1 METTAD
7 LFQQSPIQPFQK
19 HMQAVKDCVKLVRP
33 MFESLCHEDFDGL
46 GSLTKDVFKA
56 EHAADVIKTDIRQNI
71 PSTYIL
77 PVSRGD
83 LLGYLKAQ
91 DSMADATEDLAVLL
105 TLKRLSLPSALRE
118 GTTQYVRTVL
128 DVCAHAYTLADCF
141 EEVVDEGFSADGVER
156 LLGQVA
162 TIEKGEWESDC
173 AQYKLSQDLFT
184 LEDELSPV
192 DIMLWFQVFR
202 VLGDL
207 ADFAEDLAG
216 QVRRMVT
223 SR

>member
-1 METTAD
+1 MEIATD
-7 LFQQSPIQPFQK
+7 LFRESPIQPFQK
-19 HMQAVKDCVKLVRP
+19 HMKAVRECVKLVRP
-33 MFESLCHEDFDGL
+33 MFETLCPEDFDRL
-46 GSLTKDVFKA
+46 HALTKDVFKT
-56 EHAADVIKTDIRQNI
+56 EHDADQIKTQIRQTI

-91 DSMADATEDLAVLL
+91 DNMADAAEDVAVLL
-105 TLKRLSLPSALRE
+105 TLKRLSLPPSLRE
-118 GTTQYVRTVL
+118 QTMQYVDTVL
-128 DVCAHAYTLADCF
+128 DVCQCAYALTDQF
-141 EEVVDEGFSADGVER
+141 QTVVDEGFSGDGVER

-162 TIEKGEWESDC
+162 RIEKGEWESDC
-173 AQYKLSQDLFT
+173 AQYKLSQALFA
-184 LEDELSPV
+184 LEDELSAV
-192 DIMLWFQVFR
+192 DIMLWFQVFK

-207 ADFAEDLAG
+207 ADYAEDVAA